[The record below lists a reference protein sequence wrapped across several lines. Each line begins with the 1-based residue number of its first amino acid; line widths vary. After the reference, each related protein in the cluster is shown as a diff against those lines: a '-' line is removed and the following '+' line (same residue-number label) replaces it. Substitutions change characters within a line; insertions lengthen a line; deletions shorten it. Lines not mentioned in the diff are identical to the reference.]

1 MSENERIK
9 RPVEN
14 IIATV
19 VDREDDHDPETV
31 REVLDPITDE
41 GTVIRQATRTAVSDT
56 SKVVATAETRVE
68 LARIASEDA
77 IAVAATVDD
86 LDIVA
91 ARLNAYAERLEV
103 VEAQVADITDDLQP
117 PVEQLA
123 DPTAVYELAV
133 GLRDVAT
140 SAQSIVRT
148 ADELATDLEEFE
160 SWLTEPDKR
169 YDEFG
174 EDIDL
179 IDESVT
185 ELTAA
190 AAALPTESDAPAADW
205 AAAKMWT
212 RVLELL
218 IGDLRA
224 ELADLQAWA
233 DREDAPF
240 RAVLDERVTNLERR
254 TGELADTLA
263 ELAEPAWCARFEE
276 HLAALERDLKGV
288 EPPVDWEHVQGALE
302 EQRKRAFDE

>member
-1 MSENERIK
+1 MSENERIE

-14 IIATV
+14 VIATV
-19 VDREDDHDPETV
+19 VDRKDDHDPETV

-41 GTVIRQATRTAVSDT
+41 GTVTRQATKTAVSDT

-68 LARIASEDA
+68 LARIAYEDA
-77 IAVAATVDD
+77 IAAAATVDD
-86 LDIVA
+86 LDTVA
-91 ARLNAYAERLEV
+91 ARLDAYAERLEV
-103 VEAQVADITDDLQP
+103 VEAQVADLTDGLQS

-140 SAQSIVRT
+140 SAQSVVRT

-205 AAAKMWT
+205 AAAKMRT

-254 TGELADTLA
+254 TGNSPTRWPSL
-263 ELAEPAWCARFEE
+263 PNR
-276 HLAALERDLKGV
+276 R
-288 EPPVDWEHVQGALE
+288 GATDS
-302 EQRKRAFDE
+302 RNTSPH